1 MKKLFIAF
9 VLIGQMVTA
18 QSKGTVKGMLT
29 DGDSNNDPL
38 PFANVFIK
46 GTSIGGTTDF
56 DGNYTLSVPPGNHVL
71 VFSFVGYQTVEK
83 KIVVK
88 AGQVLT
94 VNQKLSAKAGVTLDE
109 IQIQATVSK
118 EKETALLSDQKKA
131 SIIKESIG
139 AQRLSKI
146 GVSNAA
152 GATSK
157 ISGVTRSEGSGDI
170 YIRGLG
176 DRYLFTSMNGLPI
189 PSDDVQNKNID
200 LSLFSTNLI
209 NNIGI
214 SKTYTTS
221 SYSDQSS
228 GVVDVVS
235 KKYSKKG
242 YNIGFST
249 GMNSAVLG
257 LEGGFKKSLMS
268 NDATFGFHKKKYVL
282 KDAITYQGWDP
293 LSKNNTTNF
302 SLSLSGATKF
312 KLFGND
318 LSIIATGSYG
328 QSYEYREGMFR
339 SFRANVEDNAF
350 PYSLSNPS
358 AALNNTPSVQ
368 DFYTNYNTTGYIR
381 GDYKIGDNHKIGY
394 NTLVVNKGQ
403 DRVYEAGR
411 NGLGYVFDQQ
421 PQEQGAFVRDQNFKQ
436 TTMFVNQLMGEHKI
450 SAKNNLKWAVGYNFV
465 LAEEPNRVRN
475 EGNIINPNGTF
486 TYAYVGDFQQ
496 RKTSQK
502 IQDEEYNGFVE
513 NSYNF
518 GKKDDNEERPF
529 KLNFGTNFR
538 YKERSFKS
546 QFVGV
551 SARGFTVSSIDN
563 ISDTFKYENFNT
575 SFGQPKLVLREQQP
589 DSYKADLTVIAG
601 YANLDFGLNKKFSG
615 NIGLRFERDEI
626 NVRFDVGN
634 YIKNGV
640 ARIGTATKTYN
651 EIYPSLNLK
660 YELNEKSFVRLASSL
675 TQTLPEFKEIAPF
688 EYVSPTGR
696 VIKGNPELN
705 KSSVFNLDTKW
716 EFYPKKDELLSA
728 TMFYKNIKD
737 PINLAQARGSAGIFQ
752 FENTGEKATVFGIEL
767 EGRMNI
773 IENEDER
780 SILNANAN
788 FTKMWF
794 NQDLSELFQYK
805 GQTESGLQGASDF
818 IVNGSISYNNRAKK
832 EFIATLTGNYSS
844 DKIFALGSPE
854 DFTNSATLFND
865 EIIEKGFV
873 TLDLVM
879 SKKLNDKFS
888 IKFTGKNLL
897 NPSIEQTQQVTVF
910 DANDSIISSTNQTVQ
925 SYKKGSQ
932 FSLGVTFNF

>member
-18 QSKGTVKGMLT
+18 QSKGTVKGKLT
-29 DGDSNNDPL
+29 DGESNNDPL

-46 GTSIGGTTDF
+46 GTTIGGTSDF
-56 DGNYTLSVPPGNHVL
+56 DGNYTLSVPAGNHVL
-71 VFSFVGYQTVEK
+71 VFSFVGYETIEK
-83 KIVVK
+83 NIVVK
-88 AGQVLT
+88 AGETLT
-94 VNQKLSAKAGVTLDE
+94 INQQLSAKAGLTLDE
-109 IQIQATVSK
+109 VQIQATVSK
-118 EKETALLSDQKKA
+118 EKETALLTEQKKA

-221 SYSDQSS
+221 SYADQSS

-242 YNIGFST
+242 YSLGLST
-249 GMNSAVLG
+249 GMNSAVIG
-257 LEGGFKKSLMS
+257 LKGDFKRSLMS
-268 NDATFGFHKKKYVL
+268 DGATLGFYKKKYVL

-293 LSKNNTTNF
+293 LVSKNNTDF
-302 SLSLSGATKF
+302 SLSFSGATKF
-312 KLFGND
+312 QLFGND

-350 PYSLSNPS
+350 PHSLADATNAYNDAPDV
-358 AALNNTPSVQ
+358 A
-368 DFYTNYNTTGYIR
+368 DFYTNYNMTGYIR

-421 PQEQGAFVRDQNFKQ
+421 PQENGAFVRDQNFKQ
-436 TTMFVNQLMGEHKI
+436 TTMFVNQFMGEHKL
-450 SAKNNLKWAVGYNFV
+450 SESNNLKWATGYNFV
-465 LAEEPNRVRN
+465 LAEEPNRIRN
-475 EGNIINPNGTF
+475 EGNIINPNGMF

-513 NSYNF
+513 NQYSF
-518 GKKDDNEERPF
+518 GKEDEDELKPF
-529 KLNFGTNFR
+529 KLNVGANFR

-551 SARGFTVSSIDN
+551 SARGFNVTSVDH
-563 ISDTFKYENFNT
+563 ISDTFTRDNFNT
-575 SFGQPKLVLREQQP
+575 AFGQPKLILREQLP

-634 YIKNGV
+634 YIQNGV
-640 ARIGTATKTYN
+640 ARIGSATKTYN
-651 EIYPSLNLK
+651 EIYPSVNLK
-660 YELNEKSFVRLASSL
+660 YELNEKSFLRLASSF

-696 VIKGNPELN
+696 IIKGNPELN
-705 KSSVFNLDTKW
+705 KSSVFNIDTKW
-716 EFYPKKDELLSA
+716 EFFPQRDELLSA

-752 FENTGEKATVFGIEL
+752 FENTGENANVFGIEL
-767 EGRMNI
+767 EGRVNI
-773 IENEDER
+773 LEDEDQR
-780 SILNANAN
+780 SILSANAN
-788 FTKMWF
+788 LTKMWF

-818 IVNGSISYNNRAKK
+818 ILNGSVSYNNRAKK

-844 DKIFALGSPE
+844 DKIYALGSPE
-854 DFTNSATLFND
+854 DFANSATLFND

-873 TLDLVM
+873 TLDVVM
-879 SKKLNDKFS
+879 SKKLSDKLS
-888 IKFTGKNLL
+888 LKFTGRNLL
-897 NPSIEQTQQVTVF
+897 NPSIKQTQQVTVF
-910 DANDSIISSTNQTVQ
+910 DANDIVISSTNQTVQ

-932 FSLGVTFNF
+932 ISLGLSLNF